1 MPSRRRGEI
10 VEINVAEV
18 GVQVEAGIDEGD
30 ADAPS
35 VDALHREAERRG
47 ELRTGQVPITLTG
60 WRACRDHRHVERNGL
75 DVGVEVAAHRVLVLA
90 LGEDHGAFEDD
101 LRVLV
106 GVEEVRR
113 TKVSVAARVAGVD
126 PPHVGADL
134 EAGALRVLGVDV
146 DLAAQLAK
154 PPADRA
160 DHHVLHGEGRLCV
173 IGVDV
178 PDHAV
183 CLFSALLGA
192 VS

>member
-75 DVGVEVAAHRVLVLA
+75 DVGVAVE
-90 LGEDHGAFEDD
+90 
-101 LRVLV
+101 LRQ
-106 GVEEVRR
+106 
-113 TKVSVAARVAGVD
+113 T
-126 PPHVGADL
+126 VGADSRRDRLDEREIL
-134 EAGALRVLGVDV
+134 EHGALATKAL
-146 DLAAQLAK
+146 
-154 PPADRA
+154 ADRRLQA
-160 DHHVLHGEGRLCV
+160 RSRAYDHLDFAGRPAQPPGPPGGPSRPCR
-173 IGVDV
+173 
-178 PDHAV
+178 PQ
-183 CLFSALLGA
+183 
-192 VS
+192 